1 MNTELARRVG
11 SLPVCGQAYNE
22 LIYGLPLF
30 LFEATVPRVPELF
43 LIGDVCRDNLLVEI
57 EALSFVKVAAPK
69 VSGERKATW

>member
-1 MNTELARRVG
+1 
-11 SLPVCGQAYNE
+11 
-22 LIYGLPLF
+22 LPLF